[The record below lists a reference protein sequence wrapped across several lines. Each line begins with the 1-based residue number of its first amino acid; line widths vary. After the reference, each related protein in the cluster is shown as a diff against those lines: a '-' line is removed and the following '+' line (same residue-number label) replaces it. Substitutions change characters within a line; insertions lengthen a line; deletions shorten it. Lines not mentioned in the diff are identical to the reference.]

1 MATNIHYLNPDR
13 LFKSPAFSQV
23 VTTQG
28 EGKNIYIGG
37 QNAVNANGE
46 LIGKGDLTAQTEQV
60 MRNIQT
66 ALAACGAT
74 FDHVVKLTIYLVQ
87 GQDARQG
94 FQASQPFMST
104 ASHPP
109 AITALFVS
117 ALGHPDFLLE
127 VEATAFVSKS

>member
-1 MATNIHYLNPDR
+1 MATNIHYLNPDG

-46 LIGKGDLTAQTEQV
+46 LVGKGDLTAQTEQV
-60 MRNIQT
+60 MRNIQI
-66 ALAACGAT
+66 ALSACGAT
-74 FDHVVKLTIYLVQ
+74 FDHVVKLNIYLVQ

-94 FQASQPFMST
+94 FQAAQPFMSNV
-104 ASHPP
+104 SHPP

-117 ALGHPDFLLE
+117 ALGQPDYL
-127 VEATAFVSKS
+127 VEIDATAFVGDI